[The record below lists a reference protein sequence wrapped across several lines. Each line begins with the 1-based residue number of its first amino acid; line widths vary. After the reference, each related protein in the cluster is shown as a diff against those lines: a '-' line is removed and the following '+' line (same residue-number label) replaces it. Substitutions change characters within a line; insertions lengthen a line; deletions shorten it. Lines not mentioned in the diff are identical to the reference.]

1 VLALHNVISYSNYIN
16 SNKEVYTMYAVYAN
30 FNNAQNAAHASNA
43 KATKLA
49 VTADPMQAVAIF
61 KAEQIANKKRVALV
75 CDDTG
80 EVLA

>member
-1 VLALHNVISYSNYIN
+1 
-16 SNKEVYTMYAVYAN
+16 MYAVYKN

-43 KATKLA
+43 KAAKLA
-49 VTADPMQAVAIF
+49 VTADPAQAVAIYT
-61 KAEQIANKKRVALV
+61 AELAAGSNAKIALV